1 MQLNR
6 LLIIAVMACFGGS
19 LAATAQKTLSL
30 DSCRRMA
37 LGNNK
42 ELRAAEER
50 INSASF
56 QQKQARAAY
65 LPSFDLQAMYLYN
78 QKEISLLESDQYL
91 PTKSFNPATGGYDYN
106 LVMKPDGTPLF
117 TPDGTPVPSQVAV
130 IPKSAMTYDTHN
142 VFAGAITLT
151 QPLYMGGKIRAL
163 NKMADYGK
171 EIASQLL
178 DNARREVIY
187 SVDAAYWQVV
197 SLSEK
202 KKLADSYICLLDTL
216 HSNVAAMI
224 REGIATPS
232 DLLTVDVKLNDAR
245 IDLTKVDNGL
255 VLSKMALAQ
264 LCGMPLDEKYVLV
277 DELAEEKNFGSMAP
291 LSFSMEQVFAN
302 RSDVK
307 GLELGVKVYE
317 QKQWEA
323 RSEMLPQLALMG
335 AYSVTNPNVFNGF
348 DKSFKGMF
356 SVGAVL
362 KMPLWHWGGNYNKYR
377 VARSEKIVR
386 ELELEETKEKV
397 ELQVT
402 QAAFRINEAQRTL
415 NMTAS
420 NLDKADENLRQASLG
435 YREGVM
441 TLTTVMEAQ
450 TAWLKAYSENIDAQ
464 IDVALCNI
472 YLRKVTGT
480 LDY

>member
-323 RSEMLPQLALMG
+323 RSGMLPQLALMG

-348 DKSFKGMF
+348 DKNFKGMF